1 MLRGHSARL
10 CAAAVIAL
18 AVSSAAAS
26 AATSSVAVSATIANT
41 CAFGGS
47 TPTSVTFA
55 GGYDP
60 VIANA
65 STAATAAYAP
75 QYVCTKSDSA
85 YTWSFSSLNR
95 SGTQAVLKSG
105 SNSLNYNI
113 TDATSDAYSA
123 DGSNSFAVGS
133 AGNGANVL
141 TYSSFTFTIPAG
153 QNVPAGTYTDTLTV
167 TITP

>member
-1 MLRGHSARL
+1 MI
-10 CAAAVIAL
+10 VQK
-18 AVSSAAAS
+18 V
-26 AATSSVAVSATIANT
+26 VA
-41 CAFGGS
+41 

-141 TYSSFTFTIPAG
+141 TYSLPCASHRARSACNFSVRLIR
-153 QNVPAGTYTDTLTV
+153 DTLSDLLSALDGRV
-167 TITP
+167 RAR